1 MKRFALLFSFL
12 SLAVMCT
19 ISNAGEISR
28 SDSLYR
34 EIQDGAVLPFF
45 MALKNGDINGIK
57 RHISPE
63 MYTKY
68 KRLLEDNKEYPQF
81 LRDYYRGAKFRMERT
96 TRIDNHAVV
105 DVMIEFPDGRRS
117 IKKMRVLK
125 KRGGLQ
131 DRSGSNNWEIGNQTV
146 GSAQDSSEKVSSP
159 E

>member
-1 MKRFALLFSFL
+1 MNRFALLFSFL
-12 SLAVMCT
+12 SLVFMCT
-19 ISNAGEISR
+19 IANAGEISR
-28 SDSLYR
+28 SDSLYT
-34 EIQDGAVLPFF
+34 EIQDGAVLPYFT
-45 MALKNGDINGIK
+45 ALKNGDINGIK
-57 RHISPE
+57 RHISSE

-68 KRLLEDNKEYPQF
+68 KRLLEDNKEYPKF

-105 DVMIEFPDGRRS
+105 DVMIEFPDGHRS

-125 KRGGLQ
+125 KRAGLQ
-131 DRSGSNNWEIGNQTV
+131 DRSGSNNWEIDYQAV

>member
-12 SLAVMCT
+12 SLAIMCT

-45 MALKNGDINGIK
+45 MALKNGDISGIK
-57 RHISPE
+57 RHISSE

-68 KRLLEDNKEYPQF
+68 KRLLEDNKEYPKF

-96 TRIDNHAVV
+96 TKIDNHVEV
-105 DVMIEFPDGRRS
+105 DVMIEFPDGHRR

-131 DRSGSNNWEIGNQTV
+131 DRSESNNWEIDNQTEV
-146 GSAQDSSEKVSSP
+146 SAQDSSEKVSSP